1 MDANVNNLDTS
12 FACFLMSPVL
22 LQMFAILY
30 KLKFSPLYFV
40 AMGQC
45 NSPHQIKICKSC
57 KNFVSNVLSY

>member
-30 KLKFSPLYFV
+30 KLKLSPFYFV
-40 AMGQC
+40 GED
-45 NSPHQIKICKSC
+45 HYKSVHH
-57 KNFVSNVLSY
+57 KVT